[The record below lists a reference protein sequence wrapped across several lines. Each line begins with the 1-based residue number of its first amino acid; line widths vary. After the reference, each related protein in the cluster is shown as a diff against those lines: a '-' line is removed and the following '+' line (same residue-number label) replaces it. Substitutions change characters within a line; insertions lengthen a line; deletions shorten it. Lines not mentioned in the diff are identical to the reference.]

1 MNTNKS
7 IFANFP
13 EMPELLEWYHN
24 QPKNDVPDING
35 HIHTPHSFSA
45 FSEIK
50 QAFELAKDEGVSVLG
65 INDFYTTDGYN
76 EFAELAVNN
85 KVFPLFNIE
94 FMGLQNDL
102 QKAGIRVNDPSN
114 PGRTYFSG
122 KGLRQ
127 PAKMSEAS
135 QQIISNLQ
143 KESNHQTF
151 EMVKKLNAFFVEIG
165 VDIQFD
171 AEEVQTRLA
180 KNLFRE
186 RHIAQAIR
194 IAVFE
199 KDATDLGRG
208 KLLNTIFS
216 GKEIKSAIDDVAGL
230 ENEIRGNLLKTGGAA
245 FVPEDP
251 KAFLSLEEI
260 IELIIDAG
268 GIPCYPV
275 LLDFGDGNFTD
286 YEADKEK
293 LLQTLKSK
301 NIFSIELIPGRNKFE
316 ILKDFVTYFNN
327 NGFVITFGTEHNTP
341 KLDPMKISCGGGV
354 DLDDE
359 LKQIN
364 YEGVAVIAAHQYL
377 IAKGEEGY
385 LKNGIAKTD
394 DKEFY
399 IDLGKAVIAKFYTV
413 L

>member
-1 MNTNKS
+1 MNKS

-13 EMPELLEWYHN
+13 EMSELLEWYHN
-24 QPKNDVPDING
+24 QPKKDVPNING

-45 FSEIK
+45 FLEIK
-50 QAFELAKDEGVSVLG
+50 QAFEMAKTEGVSVLG

-94 FMGLQNDL
+94 FMALQNDL
-102 QKAGIRVNDPSN
+102 QEAGIRVNDPSN

-122 KGLRQ
+122 KGLCQ
-127 PAKMSEAS
+127 PAKMSKSSHKKIA
-135 QQIISNLQ
+135 NLQ
-143 KESNHQTF
+143 KESNQQTY
-151 EMVKKLNAFFVEIG
+151 EMVDKLNSFLAKNGIEIK
-165 VDIQFD
+165 FD
-171 AEEVQTRLA
+171 AATLQNQLA

-199 KDATDLGRG
+199 KAESDAAKKDLF
-208 KLLNTIFS
+208 KEIFS
-216 GKEIKSAIDDVAGL
+216 GKEVKSDINDVAAL
-230 ENEIRGNLLKTGGAA
+230 ENEIRGNLLKAGGAA
-245 FVPEDP
+245 FVPESP
-251 KAFLSLEEI
+251 KAFLSLEEVMEI
-260 IELIIDAG
+260 IIDAG

-275 LLDFGDGNFTD
+275 LLDFGNGNFTD
-286 YEADKEK
+286 YEADKEQLMK
-293 LLQTLKSK
+293 TLKSK
-301 NIFSIELIPGRNKFE
+301 NVFSIELIPGRNNFD
-316 ILKDFVTYFNN
+316 IFKDFVKYFNKN
-327 NGFVITFGTEHNTP
+327 RFVITFGTEHNTP
-341 KLDPMKISCGGGV
+341 KLDPIKISCGGGI

-364 YEGVAVIAAHQYL
+364 YEGTAIIAAHQYL

-394 DKEFY
+394 DNEFY
-399 IDLGKAVIAKFYTV
+399 IDLGKAVIARF
-413 L
+413 